1 MLAFKFPDPYAGPL
15 KPGATPFPFPNQ
27 LEESFQYAPVFD
39 DSDDEYATSLA
50 LPEKLRS
57 FQYAPV
63 FDSDDEYAASLAL
76 PAQLESFQHAPVF
89 NDNDSDDEC
98 AASLPFPD
106 QAEGIKYAPVFDESD
121 DECAAPLPSP
131 AQLKSLQYTSVFDSD
146 DDCAAPLSL
155 PDRVESMKYAPAFD
169 SDDEY
174 VTDDGALSICS
185 SLASEFSFRR
195 RPVPVATKNPVS
207 LIALELDAIRKDNI
221 GFEDGEW
228 EDSDWDN
235 HSDGD
240 YAPLK
245 EANLAAGIVFDE
257 ELAQAVGR
265 PPNASKPIENQA
277 PDGHQATE
285 VAHDDISTC
294 AQPTHKTGLVVFANK
309 AITNLKWCGGNI
321 TRLCTKT
328 KCKQHTT
335 PAAAA
340 RNQEAQAEESNEEEV
355 NPYDMFFGSGQH
367 QSMRV

>member
-63 FDSDDEYAASLAL
+63 FDSDDEYAASLAP
-76 PAQLESFQHAPVF
+76 PAQLESFQHAPF
-89 NDNDSDDEC
+89 FDDSDAEC
-98 AASLPFPD
+98 T
-106 QAEGIKYAPVFDESD
+106 
-121 DECAAPLPSP
+121 APLPLP
-131 AQLKSLQYTSVFDSD
+131 ARLETLQYASVFDSD
-146 DDCAAPLSL
+146 DDCAAPPLPL
-155 PDRVESMKYAPAFD
+155 PDQAESMKYAPAFD

-195 RPVPVATKNPVS
+195 RPIPVATKTPVS

-265 PPNASKPIENQA
+265 PPIASKPIENQA

-285 VAHDDISTC
+285 VAHNDIATC

-328 KCKQHTT
+328 KGKQHTT
-335 PAAAA
+335 PAPAA
-340 RNQEAQAEESNEEEV
+340 RNQEAQAEKANEEEEV

>member
-1 MLAFKFPDPYAGPL
+1 MLAFKFPDPRACAGPL

-63 FDSDDEYAASLAL
+63 F
-76 PAQLESFQHAPVF
+76 
-89 NDNDSDDEC
+89 DSDDEC

-195 RPVPVATKNPVS
+195 RPILVATKNPVS

-240 YAPLK
+240 YEPLK
-245 EANLAAGIVFDE
+245 EANLAAGIVLDE
-257 ELAQAVGR
+257 EPAQAVGR
-265 PPNASKPIENQA
+265 PIVSKPIEKQA

-285 VAHDDISTC
+285 VAHNDITTC
-294 AQPTHKTGLVVFANK
+294 AQPTQKTGLVAFTNK
-309 AITNLKWCGGNI
+309 AITNLKWCSGNI

-328 KCKQHTT
+328 KGKPDTA
-335 PAAAA
+335 PAADAKD
-340 RNQEAQAEESNEEEV
+340 QEAQEASEEEV
-355 NPYDMFFGSGQH
+355 NPYDMLFGSGQH